1 MTKVL
6 SPSLHIDFIEYCQ
19 GIEDCR
25 QPVKLTYPLD
35 EVLFLGLCGVIS
47 GCDGWEEISFFGENH
62 IKFLREYLPYKE
74 NIPSSS
80 TIARVF
86 SIISPAIFEEFFT
99 NWFGKFLGS
108 SLPEGTVISIDGK
121 TVCGSKSASNRAL
134 HMLHACVAES
144 GLLLGYKTTDSKS
157 NEITAIPALLENL
170 DINGCIVT
178 LDAMGCQ
185 RDICAKI
192 KENGGDYV
200 IGLKGNQGTLNEDVR
215 LLLEDFQ
222 ALEAK
227 FDVSVDAGHGRV
239 ETRSVTA
246 ISAGDYLQENHKWP
260 GLATVAMVKTS
271 RYNKTSK
278 KYDEDEIRYYISSL
292 PPDAAKLQ
300 YSIRKHWMVEA
311 VHWALDVSF
320 NEDKIHIV
328 MDNAAENLAFLR
340 KVAFNMMKMHQ
351 KSLKKTISIS
361 RLQKMCLIKPKNI
374 REIMTLKNYLLA
386 NS

>member
-19 GIEDCR
+19 GIEYIR

-47 GCDGWEEISFFGENH
+47 GCEGWEEISFFGDNH
-62 IKFLREYLPYKE
+62 IKFLREYLPYQE

-86 SIISPAIFEEFFT
+86 SIISPAIFEDFFT
-99 NWFGKFLGS
+99 NWFGKFLGA

-157 NEITAIPALLENL
+157 NEITAIPDLLESL

-185 RDICAKI
+185 RNICAKI

-200 IGLKGNQGTLNEDVR
+200 IGLKGNQGALNEDVR
-215 LLLEDFQ
+215 LLLKDFQ
-222 ALEAK
+222 TLEANSN
-227 FDVSVDAGHGRV
+227 VSVDAGHGRV
-239 ETRSVTA
+239 ETRKVTA
-246 ISAGDYLQENHKWP
+246 VSAGDYLQETHKWP
-260 GLATVAMVKTS
+260 GLVTIAMVKTS

-278 KYDEDEIRYYISSL
+278 KYDDDETRYYISSL

-328 MDNAAENLAFLR
+328 MDNAAENLAFMR
-340 KVAFNMMKMHQ
+340 KMAFNMMKMHQ
-351 KSLKKTISIS
+351 KSLKKTISIN
-361 RLQKMCLIKPKNI
+361 RLQKMCLMKPKNI
-374 REIMTLKNYLLA
+374 REILTLENYLLA